1 MSTGRILWD
10 YLKKNRF
17 VIGGLLTFL
26 AIFCAVFVLYGKPLE
41 AVVYGLLLCLVLT
54 VVLLAVGFVGYYKKI
69 WQLSQ
74 LQKMLP
80 ELPREFPKSASVGGR
95 ALSENDDGT
104 WTRVPKTSQRICQDT
119 E

>member
-26 AIFCAVFVLYGKPLE
+26 AIFCTVFVLYGKPLE

-54 VVLLAVGFVGYYKKI
+54 VVLLAVGFVGYYNC
-69 WQLSQ
+69 LLYTS
-74 LQKMLP
+74 P
-80 ELPREFPKSASVGGR
+80 SPR
-95 ALSENDDGT
+95 D
-104 WTRVPKTSQRICQDT
+104 
-119 E
+119 